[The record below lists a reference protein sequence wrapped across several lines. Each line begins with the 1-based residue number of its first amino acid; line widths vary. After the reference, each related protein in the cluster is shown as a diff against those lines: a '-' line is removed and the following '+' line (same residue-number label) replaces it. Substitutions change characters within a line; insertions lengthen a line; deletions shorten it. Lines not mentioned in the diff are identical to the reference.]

1 MRYPWSTAG
10 TQAGI
15 RRAVAARR
23 FAAAGGRLARTR
35 DRCAPGELHLPP
47 LAGKDRD
54 RRAREP
60 RGLACIARQPASS
73 AGAGDW
79 WKQRWTCALAALLAL
94 SGCATRAP
102 TTLAPDPQALR
113 ADIQRRIPATVP
125 DRSGWAGDI
134 QVAFSAQRIAP
145 GVENICAV
153 LAVIEQESGYKA
165 DPPVAGLPRIA
176 RGEIDRRAAALHL
189 PRVLVDGAL
198 KLPSTDGRSYGERLS
213 RVRTER
219 ELSELYEDL
228 IGRVPMG
235 DRLFGGRNPVQ
246 TGGAMQVSIPF
257 AEANA
262 AGYPWAVEGSI
273 RNEVFSRRGGL
284 YFGILHL
291 LGYETPYTRKIH
303 RFADYNAGRYASR
316 NAAFQAAVS
325 RASGLPL
332 ELDGD
337 LVLPGAPLDRPGRTE
352 AAVRSLG
359 PQLGMDERGIRRAL
373 ELGDRLGFNDSEL
386 FRRVFAIAEAHEGA
400 PLPRALVPGI
410 RLDSPKIT
418 RELTTA
424 WFAARLHARYRECLQ
439 R

>member
-1 MRYPWSTAG
+1 MRHPRPTAA
-10 TQAGI
+10 TQTDVPAGLPTP
-15 RRAVAARR
+15 AH
-23 FAAAGGRLARTR
+23 GRPEGA
-35 DRCAPGELHLPP
+35 
-47 LAGKDRD
+47 
-54 RRAREP
+54 
-60 RGLACIARQPASS
+60 RGLR
-73 AGAGDW
+73 GR
-79 WKQRWTCALAALLAL
+79 RWTGALAVLLAL

-102 TTLAPDPQALR
+102 SVPAPDPYTLR
-113 ADIQRRIPATVP
+113 DEIQRRIPATVQ
-125 DRSGWAGDI
+125 DRAGWAGDI
-134 QVAFSAQRIAP
+134 QVAFTAQRISP

-165 DPPVAGLPRIA
+165 DPPVAGLPGIA
-176 RGEIDRRAAALHL
+176 RGEIDRRAAALRI
-189 PRVLVDGAL
+189 PRLLVDGAL
-198 KLPSTDGRSYGERLS
+198 RLPSTDGRSYGERLA

-235 DRLFGGRNPVQ
+235 ERLFAGRNPVQ
-246 TGGAMQVSIPF
+246 TGGAMQVAIPF

-262 AGYPWAVEGSI
+262 TGYPWPVQGSI
-273 RNEVFSRRGGL
+273 RDEVFSRRGGL

-291 LGYETPYTRKIH
+291 LGYQTPYTRKIH
-303 RFADYNAGRYASR
+303 RFADYNAGHYASR

-337 LVLPGAPLDRPGRTE
+337 LLLPGAPFDRPGRTE
-352 AAVRSLG
+352 AAVRTLA
-359 PQLGMDERGIRRAL
+359 PQLAMDDGDIRRAL
-373 ELGDRLGFNDSEL
+373 ERGDRLDFNDSEL
-386 FRRVFAIAEAHEGA
+386 FGRVFAIAESHAGA

-424 WFAARLHARYRECLQ
+424 WFAERVDARYRQCLQ

>member
-1 MRYPWSTAG
+1 M
-10 TQAGI
+10 
-15 RRAVAARR
+15 
-23 FAAAGGRLARTR
+23 
-35 DRCAPGELHLPP
+35 DP
-47 LAGKDRD
+47 LD
-54 RRAREP
+54 
-60 RGLACIARQPASS
+60 
-73 AGAGDW
+73 
-79 WKQRWTCALAALLAL
+79 
-94 SGCATRAP
+94 
-102 TTLAPDPQALR
+102 LR
-113 ADIQRRIPATVP
+113 AQIERRIPARVP
-125 DRSGWAGDI
+125 DRRGWAADI
-134 QVAFSAQRIAP
+134 QVAFSARSIAP
-145 GVENICAV
+145 EPENICAV

-165 DPPVAGLPRIA
+165 DPPVKGLPGIA
-176 RGEIDRRAAALHL
+176 RGEIDRRAASLHIPKL
-189 PRVLVDGAL
+189 LVDAAL
-198 KLPSTDGRSYGERLS
+198 RLPSGDGRSYGERLE

-219 ELSELYEDL
+219 ELSELYEEL

-235 DRLFGGRNPVQ
+235 GRLFSGRNPVQ

-262 AGYPWAVEGSI
+262 QGYPWPVDGSI
-273 RNEVFSRRGGL
+273 RAEVFSRRGGL

-291 LGYETPYTRKIH
+291 LGYQTPYTRKIH

-337 LVLPGAPLDRPGRTE
+337 LLLPGAPLDRPGRTE
-352 AAVRSLG
+352 AAVRSLA
-359 PQLGMDERGIRRAL
+359 PQLGMDDRAIRRAL
-373 ELGDRLGFNDSEL
+373 ERGDSLDFNDSEL
-386 FRRVFAIAEAHEGA
+386 FGRVFAIAEAHAGA

-424 WFAARLHARYRECLQ
+424 WFAERVDARYRQCLQ